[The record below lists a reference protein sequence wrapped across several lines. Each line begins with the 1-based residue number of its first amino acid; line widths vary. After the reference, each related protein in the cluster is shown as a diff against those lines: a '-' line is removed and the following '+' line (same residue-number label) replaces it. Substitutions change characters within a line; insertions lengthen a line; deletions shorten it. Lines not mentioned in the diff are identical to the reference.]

1 MKVKMKQ
8 QPMLISKMY
17 QSPDTW
23 QSRNGGQCRPKTAQ
37 PAHNVTTIAER
48 MGCLATAGQNWR
60 TAGIGEQQ
68 ALETALTAPAS
79 DAGIMHQVF
88 VVCCPACKPS
98 S

>member
-37 PAHNVTTIAER
+37 PAHNVTTRAKR
-48 MGCLATAGQNWR
+48 MGCPATAGQNLR
-60 TAGIGEQQ
+60 TAGTGEQQ
-68 ALETALTAPAS
+68 ELETAPKGPQAMQAS
-79 DAGIMHQVF
+79 SNLR
-88 VVCCPACKPS
+88 VVCCPAC
-98 S
+98 